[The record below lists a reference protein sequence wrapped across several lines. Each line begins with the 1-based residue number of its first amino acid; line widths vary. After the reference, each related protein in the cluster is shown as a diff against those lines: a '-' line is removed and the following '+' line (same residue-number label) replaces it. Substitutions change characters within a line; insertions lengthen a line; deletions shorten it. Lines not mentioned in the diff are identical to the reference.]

1 MGTSF
6 HSAPDAGPVIFQ
18 GRTLAMLPSRPLAL
32 AASPCRVT
40 LVRGGRGGI
49 RQLSTRG
56 KGAGGARHARGGG
69 RGVVREGHW
78 RGTWDA
84 PRFSSRDR
92 SSSGALWSAERRCR
106 ASEIRPAQIHE
117 SGQTESEKSKDRHG
131 PTGLKLLDRHSR
143 ITVKLTPPGSV
154 SVPPPRATYTST
166 HAAQYRGTLDLGSA
180 RWIPTCSN
188 PSASCTSALVSAA

>member
-131 PTGLKLLDRHSR
+131 PTGLKLDRHSR

-154 SVPPPRATYTST
+154 SVSLPRATYTST

>member
-1 MGTSF
+1 M
-6 HSAPDAGPVIFQ
+6 
-18 GRTLAMLPSRPLAL
+18 GRTAIFFTGPL
-32 AASPCRVT
+32 
-40 LVRGGRGGI
+40 I
-49 RQLSTRG
+49 F
-56 KGAGGARHARGGG
+56 GGAVERG
-69 RGVVREGHW
+69 E
-78 RGTWDA
+78 TM
-84 PRFSSRDR
+84 SRLRDT
-92 SSSGALWSAERRCR
+92 
-106 ASEIRPAQIHE
+106 RPAQIHE